1 MLRTSGGARY
11 ISTCYGRWRRDQAQ
25 ERAETGRTEVTVG
38 GVVVGR
44 WWQGICARGWPV
56 CPVWARF
63 GGGVCYK
70 VAPAGGAAPGP
81 STLAAATGCP
91 RYELSGALTGWAVRV
106 RLGEALG
113 GSLLTSTG
121 RVIFYQPVW

>member
-1 MLRTSGGARY
+1 M
-11 ISTCYGRWRRDQAQ
+11 
-25 ERAETGRTEVTVG
+25 
-38 GVVVGR
+38 
-44 WWQGICARGWPV
+44 CAAGWPV
-56 CPVWARF
+56 SPVWARF

-91 RYELSGALTGWAVRV
+91 RYELSGALTGWAARV

-113 GSLLTSTG
+113 GSLLTST
-121 RVIFYQPVW
+121 VCDFLYWPVW

>member
-1 MLRTSGGARY
+1 MGWSL
-11 ISTCYGRWRRDQAQ
+11 
-25 ERAETGRTEVTVG
+25 VG
-38 GVVVGR
+38 GGRAYAPAVGPFALF
-44 WWQGICARGWPV
+44 GPV
-56 CPVWARF
+56 L

-91 RYELSGALTGWAVRV
+91 RYELSGALTGWVVRV

-113 GSLLTSTG
+113 GCLLTSTG
-121 RVIFYQPVW
+121 RVIFYQPVWY